1 MSISKAILDVL
12 EQSSWIRK
20 MFEEGIQLKKEFGE
34 KNIFDLSLGNPLLEP
49 PEKFKKK
56 LIELSNSDEKGL
68 HRYMPNQGFQST
80 REKVANS
87 LAKESN
93 FPITS
98 EELIITTG
106 AAGGVN
112 AILKSILNPNDEIIV
127 FSPFFVEYLFYIKN
141 HNGIPVIAKT
151 DEKFFP
157 DLSDLSKKITKN
169 TKGIIIN
176 SPNNPTGVLYPM
188 EIIEKIGEILS
199 SKEKE
204 LGTEIYLISDE
215 PYRKII
221 FDNKKYPF
229 IFPHHDRSIVV
240 TSHSKDLGLAG
251 ERIGYIAL
259 SPKDKDKQVLYDALV
274 FSLRT
279 LGHVNATAIMQ
290 KSIEDIQ
297 EESVDINV
305 YKQKR
310 DYIYDELIQIGY
322 ECVKPDGA
330 FYLFPKS
337 PIEDDAKFVRILQNS
352 KVLTVPGRG
361 FGLAGYFRISYSVDD
376 WVLEGSIEG
385 FKKAFKSIK

>member
-49 PEKFKKK
+49 PKKFKKK

-93 FPITS
+93 FPITA

-151 DEKFFP
+151 DENFFP
-157 DLSDLSKKITKN
+157 DLSDLRKKITKN

-176 SPNNPTGVLYPM
+176 SPNNPTGVLYPI

-297 EESVDINV
+297 EESVDINI

-385 FKKAFKSIK
+385 FKKAFESIK

>member
-176 SPNNPTGVLYPM
+176 SPNNPTGVLYPI

-229 IFPHHDRSIVV
+229 IFSHHDRSIVV

-310 DYIYDELIQIGY
+310 DYIYDELIKIGY

>member
-151 DEKFFP
+151 DENFFP

-297 EESVDINV
+297 EESVDINI

>member
-49 PEKFKKK
+49 PKKFKKK

-93 FPITS
+93 FPITA

-151 DEKFFP
+151 DENFFP

-176 SPNNPTGVLYPM
+176 SPNNPTGVLYPI

-297 EESVDINV
+297 EESVDINI

-385 FKKAFKSIK
+385 FKKAFESIK

>member
-229 IFPHHDRSIVV
+229 IFSHHDRSIVV

-310 DYIYDELIQIGY
+310 DYIYDELIKIGY

>member
-93 FPITS
+93 FPITA

-151 DEKFFP
+151 DENFFP

-176 SPNNPTGVLYPM
+176 SPNNPTGVLYPI

-297 EESVDINV
+297 EESVDINI

-376 WVLEGSIEG
+376 WVLEGSIEV
-385 FKKAFKSIK
+385 FKKAFESIK

>member
-20 MFEEGIQLKKEFGE
+20 MFEEGIELKKQFGE

-68 HRYMPNQGFQST
+68 HRYMPNQGFLST

-93 FPITS
+93 FPITA

-106 AAGGVN
+106 AAGGLN

-151 DEKFFP
+151 DGNFLP
-157 DLSDLSKKITKN
+157 DLSDLSERITKN

-176 SPNNPTGVLYPM
+176 SPNNPTGVLYPRK
-188 EIIEKIGEILS
+188 IIEKIGEILS

-204 LGTEIYLISDE
+204 LDTEIYLISDE

-229 IFPHHDRSIVV
+229 VFPHHDRSIVV

-259 SPKDKDKQVLYDALV
+259 SPKDKDKKVLYDALV

-310 DYIYDELIQIGY
+310 DFIYNELIKIGY

-337 PIEDDAKFVRILQNS
+337 PIEDDSRFVNILQNS

-361 FGLAGYFRISYSVDD
+361 FGLEGYFRISYSVDD

-385 FKKAFKSIK
+385 FKKAFESIK

>member
-93 FPITS
+93 FPITA

-297 EESVDINV
+297 EESVDINI

-385 FKKAFKSIK
+385 FKKAFESIK

>member
-93 FPITS
+93 FPITA

-151 DEKFFP
+151 DENFFP

-188 EIIEKIGEILS
+188 KIIEKIGEILS

-310 DYIYDELIQIGY
+310 DYIYDELIKIGY

-385 FKKAFKSIK
+385 FKKAFESIK

>member
-93 FPITS
+93 FPITA

-112 AILKSILNPNDEIIV
+112 AILKSILNPNEEIIV
-127 FSPFFVEYLFYIKN
+127 FSHFYVEYLFYIKN

-297 EESVDINV
+297 EESVDINI

-385 FKKAFKSIK
+385 FKKAFESIK

>member
-1 MSISKAILDVL
+1 MIISKAILDVL

-93 FPITS
+93 FPITA

-151 DEKFFP
+151 DENFFP

-176 SPNNPTGVLYPM
+176 SPNNPTGVLYPI

-297 EESVDINV
+297 EESVDINI

-385 FKKAFKSIK
+385 FKKAFESIK

>member
-1 MSISKAILDVL
+1 MIISKAILDVL

-20 MFEEGIQLKKEFGE
+20 MFEEGIELKKQFGE

-49 PEKFKKK
+49 PEKFKRK

-68 HRYMPNQGFQST
+68 HRYMPNQGFLST

-93 FPITS
+93 FPITA

-106 AAGGVN
+106 AAGGLN

-141 HNGIPVIAKT
+141 HNGIPVLAKT
-151 DEKFFP
+151 DRNFFP
-157 DLSDLSKKITKN
+157 DLSDLSERITKN

-176 SPNNPTGVLYPM
+176 SPNNPTGVLYPRK
-188 EIIEKIGEILS
+188 IIEKIGEILS

-204 LGTEIYLISDE
+204 LDTEIYLISDE

-229 IFPHHDRSIVV
+229 VFPHHDRSIVV

-259 SPKDKDKQVLYDALV
+259 SPKDKDKKVLYDALV

-310 DYIYDELIQIGY
+310 DFIYNELIKIGY

-337 PIEDDAKFVRILQNS
+337 PIEDDSRFVNILQNS

-361 FGLAGYFRISYSVDD
+361 FGLEGYFRISYSVDD

-385 FKKAFKSIK
+385 FKKAFESIK

>member
-1 MSISKAILDVL
+1 MSISKAIIDVL

-310 DYIYDELIQIGY
+310 DYIYDELIKIGY

>member
-20 MFEEGIQLKKEFGE
+20 MFEEGIQLKKVFGE

-93 FPITS
+93 FPITA

-151 DEKFFP
+151 DENFFP

-176 SPNNPTGVLYPM
+176 SPNNPTGVLYPI

-297 EESVDINV
+297 EESVDINI

-385 FKKAFKSIK
+385 FKKAFESIK

>member
-93 FPITS
+93 FPITA

-157 DLSDLSKKITKN
+157 DLSDLSKKITKY

-297 EESVDINV
+297 EESVDINI

-385 FKKAFKSIK
+385 FKKAFESIK

>member
-1 MSISKAILDVL
+1 MIISKAILDVL

-20 MFEEGIQLKKEFGE
+20 MFEEGIELKKQFGE

-49 PEKFKKK
+49 PEKFKRK

-68 HRYMPNQGFQST
+68 HRYMPNQGFLST

-93 FPITS
+93 FPITA

-106 AAGGVN
+106 AAGGLN

-151 DEKFFP
+151 DGNFFP
-157 DLSDLSKKITKN
+157 DLSDLSERITKN

-176 SPNNPTGVLYPM
+176 SPNNPTGVLYPRK
-188 EIIEKIGEILS
+188 IIEKIGEILS

-204 LGTEIYLISDE
+204 LDTEIYLISDE

-229 IFPHHDRSIVV
+229 VFPHHDRSIVV

-259 SPKDKDKQVLYDALV
+259 SPKDKDKKVLYDALV

-310 DYIYDELIQIGY
+310 DFIYNELIKIGY

-337 PIEDDAKFVRILQNS
+337 PIEDDSRFVNILQNS

-361 FGLAGYFRISYSVDD
+361 FGLEGYFRISYSVDD

-385 FKKAFKSIK
+385 FKKAFESIK

>member
-93 FPITS
+93 FPITA

-151 DEKFFP
+151 DENFFP

-169 TKGIIIN
+169 NKGIIIN
-176 SPNNPTGVLYPM
+176 SPNNPTGVLYPI

-297 EESVDINV
+297 EESVDINI

-385 FKKAFKSIK
+385 FKKAFESIK

>member
-93 FPITS
+93 FPITA

-151 DEKFFP
+151 DENFFP

-176 SPNNPTGVLYPM
+176 SPNNPTGVLYPI

-204 LGTEIYLISDE
+204 LGTEIYLIYDE

-297 EESVDINV
+297 EESVDINI

-385 FKKAFKSIK
+385 FKKAFESIK

>member
-93 FPITS
+93 FPITA

-157 DLSDLSKKITKN
+157 DLSDLSKKITKY

-229 IFPHHDRSIVV
+229 IFSHHDRSIVV

-297 EESVDINV
+297 EESVDINI

-337 PIEDDAKFVRILQNS
+337 PIEYDAKFVRILQNS

-385 FKKAFKSIK
+385 FKKAFESIK

>member
-20 MFEEGIQLKKEFGE
+20 MFEEGIELKKQFGE

-49 PEKFKKK
+49 PEKFKRK

-68 HRYMPNQGFQST
+68 HRYMPNQGFLST

-93 FPITS
+93 FPITA

-106 AAGGVN
+106 AAGGLN

-151 DEKFFP
+151 DGNFFP
-157 DLSDLSKKITKN
+157 DLSDLSERITKN

-176 SPNNPTGVLYPM
+176 SPNNPTGVLYPRK
-188 EIIEKIGEILS
+188 IIEKIGEILS

-204 LGTEIYLISDE
+204 LDTEIYLISDE

-229 IFPHHDRSIVV
+229 VFPHHNRSIVV

-259 SPKDKDKQVLYDALV
+259 SPKDKDKKVLYDALV

-310 DYIYDELIQIGY
+310 DFIYNELIKIGY

-337 PIEDDAKFVRILQNS
+337 PIEDDSRFVNILQNS

-361 FGLAGYFRISYSVDD
+361 FGLEGYFRISYSVDD

-385 FKKAFKSIK
+385 FKKAFESIK

>member
-1 MSISKAILDVL
+1 MIISKAILDVL

-20 MFEEGIQLKKEFGE
+20 MFEEGIELKKQFGE

-49 PEKFKKK
+49 PEKFKRK

-68 HRYMPNQGFQST
+68 HRYMPNQGFLST

-93 FPITS
+93 FPITA
-98 EELIITTG
+98 EELNITTG
-106 AAGGVN
+106 AAGGLN
-112 AILKSILNPNDEIIV
+112 AILESILNPNDEIIV

-151 DEKFFP
+151 DGNFFP
-157 DLSDLSKKITKN
+157 DLSDLSERITKN

-176 SPNNPTGVLYPM
+176 SPNNPTGVLYPRK
-188 EIIEKIGEILS
+188 IIEKIGEILS

-204 LGTEIYLISDE
+204 LDTEIYIISDE

-229 IFPHHDRSIVV
+229 VFPHHDRSIVV

-259 SPKDKDKQVLYDALV
+259 SPKDKDKKVLYDALV

-310 DYIYDELIQIGY
+310 DFIYNELIKIGY

-337 PIEDDAKFVRILQNS
+337 PIEDDSRFVNILQNS

-361 FGLAGYFRISYSVDD
+361 FGLEGYFRISYSVDD

-385 FKKAFKSIK
+385 FKKAFESIK

>member
-1 MSISKAILDVL
+1 MIISKAILDVL

-20 MFEEGIQLKKEFGE
+20 MFEEGIELKKQFGE

-49 PEKFKKK
+49 PEKFKRK

-93 FPITS
+93 FPITA

-106 AAGGVN
+106 AAGGLN

-141 HNGIPVIAKT
+141 HNGIPVLAKT
-151 DEKFFP
+151 DRNFFP
-157 DLSDLSKKITKN
+157 DLSDLSERITKN

-176 SPNNPTGVLYPM
+176 SPNNPTGVLYPRK
-188 EIIEKIGEILS
+188 IIEKIGEILS

-204 LGTEIYLISDE
+204 LDTEIYLISDE

-229 IFPHHDRSIVV
+229 VFPHHDRSIVV

-259 SPKDKDKQVLYDALV
+259 SPKDKDKKVLYDALV

-310 DYIYDELIQIGY
+310 DFIYNELIKIGY

-337 PIEDDAKFVRILQNS
+337 PIEDDSRFVNILQNS

-361 FGLAGYFRISYSVDD
+361 FGLEGYFRISYSVDD
-376 WVLEGSIEG
+376 WVLKGSIEG
-385 FKKAFKSIK
+385 FKKAFESIK

>member
-93 FPITS
+93 FPITA

-151 DEKFFP
+151 DENFFP

-188 EIIEKIGEILS
+188 KIIEKIGEILS

-310 DYIYDELIQIGY
+310 DYIYDELIKIGY

-376 WVLEGSIEG
+376 WVLKGSIEG
-385 FKKAFKSIK
+385 FKKAFESIK

>member
-151 DEKFFP
+151 DENFFP

-176 SPNNPTGVLYPM
+176 SPNNPTGVLYPI

-297 EESVDINV
+297 EESVDINI

-385 FKKAFKSIK
+385 FKKAFESIK

>member
-93 FPITS
+93 FPITA

-151 DEKFFP
+151 DENFFP

-176 SPNNPTGVLYPM
+176 SPNNPTGVLYPI

-229 IFPHHDRSIVV
+229 IFSHHDRSIVV

-310 DYIYDELIQIGY
+310 DYIYDELIKIGY

-385 FKKAFKSIK
+385 FKKAFESIK